1 MICCRQRII
10 RKLVCDTA
18 RVLAVTSSGNSD
30 PETNSTTGGR
40 WSHQPPAITR
50 MLSHPETLLDAWM
63 GTGKTYMTLSVLRSD
78 LADGGAALILCPAT
92 VIGVWHGEIQKHTSG
107 EFEVIKFKPSWS
119 STRKAQHAKSKLEH
133 AKKFRKPI
141 ILVVNYETAIRDQM
155 LKLLQKTSWQTVV
168 ADESH
173 RLKGH
178 NTATSKMASH
188 FQTHSAR
195 RIALTGTPMPNNEGD
210 IFGQA
215 RFLSNRYFGK
225 YWTPFVSRYGIKN
238 PVIQGKIDK
247 WTNTDEMRE
256 IIGQF
261 RHHISK
267 DVLDLPD
274 KQEITVS
281 VQLSKEGMRA
291 YGEMQEDALT
301 TIQQAIDDGQ
311 SFEQAIASGETGLV
325 KFLRLMQLAQGYV
338 GTEDGEIVQT
348 CGEKAKHLM
357 ELMEQTDEPICV
369 YGWFKQDIA
378 LIRQCAEKL
387 GRRFGEISGSRK
399 DLDNGKFPEGI
410 DVMGVQA
417 RSGSVGI
424 DLTRSR
430 IGIFLNPGML
440 SPGEYD
446 QILARQYRPGQ
457 TRNVV
462 YYHLRSALTVDV
474 SMAYAR
480 QKKAKNVGQTLNG
493 GGESLMAIAIRDSF
507 EMAGMDC
514 PF

>member
-1 MICCRQRII
+1 
-10 RKLVCDTA
+10 
-18 RVLAVTSSGNSD
+18 
-30 PETNSTTGGR
+30 
-40 WSHQPPAITR
+40 
-50 MLSHPETLLDAWM
+50 
-63 GTGKTYMTLSVLRSD
+63 MTLSVLRSD
-78 LADGGAALILCPAT
+78 LAEGGAALILCPAT

-107 EFEVIKFKPSWS
+107 QFEVIKFKPSWRS
-119 STRKAQHAKSKLEH
+119 KRKAQHAQSQLEH
-133 AKKFRKPI
+133 AKKYRKPI

-155 LKLLQKTSWQTVV
+155 LKLLQTTWWQTVV

-173 RLKGH
+173 RLKDH
-178 NTATSKMASH
+178 STATSKMASR
-188 FQTHSAR
+188 FQSHSAR

-215 RFLSNRYFGK
+215 RFLSNNYFGK
-225 YWTPFVSRYGIKN
+225 YWTPFVKRYGIKN

-261 RHHISK
+261 RHHIPK

-274 KQEITVS
+274 KQEIVVS
-281 VQLSKEGMRA
+281 VELSKEGMKA
-291 YGEMQEDALT
+291 YREMQEDALT

-325 KFLRLMQLAQGYV
+325 KFLRLMQ
-338 GTEDGEIVQT
+338 
-348 CGEKAKHLM
+348 LM

-462 YYHLRSALTVDV
+462 YYHLRSVSTVDV

-493 GGESLMAIAIRDSF
+493 GEESLMAMAIRDVF
-507 EMAGMDC
+507 EMAEMDC

>member
-1 MICCRQRII
+1 MICCRLRII
-10 RKLVCDTA
+10 QKPACDTA
-18 RVLAVTSSGNSD
+18 RTSPVTLSDNSE
-30 PETNSTTGGR
+30 PETNSTNAGR

-78 LADGGAALILCPAT
+78 LAEGGAALILCPAT

-107 EFEVIKFKPSWS
+107 QFEVIKFKPSWRS
-119 STRKAQHAKSKLEH
+119 KRKAQHAQSQLEH
-133 AKKFRKPI
+133 AKKYRKPI

-155 LKLLQKTSWQTVV
+155 LKLLQTTWWQTVV

-173 RLKGH
+173 RLKDH
-178 NTATSKMASH
+178 STATSKMASR
-188 FQTHSAR
+188 FQSHSAR

-215 RFLSNRYFGK
+215 RFLSNNYFGK
-225 YWTPFVSRYGIKN
+225 YWTPFVKRYGIKN

-261 RHHISK
+261 RHHIPK

-274 KQEITVS
+274 KQEIVVS
-281 VQLSKEGMRA
+281 VELSKEGMKA
-291 YGEMQEDALT
+291 YREMQEDALT

-338 GTEDGEIVQT
+338 GTEEGEIVQT

-462 YYHLRSALTVDV
+462 YYHLRSVSTVDV

-493 GGESLMAIAIRDSF
+493 GEESLMAMAIRDVF
-507 EMAGMDC
+507 EMAEMDC